1 MMVNFVQLYW
11 QRSTQGQRSTQ
22 PQLLTLATLCIA
34 LLAVSFAPIFIRLS
48 ETELGANATVLNRL
62 LIFVTVFGTG
72 RLITQWKTVPQERE
86 QEEAFTWQQWCLL
99 VSVGLISITSLGLWA
114 LSLEYTSVAKCMLLS
129 NLTPI
134 FTSLGAWLCFGKR
147 FDRRF
152 LIGMAIALSGAI
164 FLGLADLKS
173 ANGFLA
179 GDLYALLS
187 AVFLGIYFLI
197 VEQLRQRFSAT
208 TILLW
213 RCAIGSTVLL
223 PIVWWTEGQL
233 FPTTRIAIMAVLG
246 LGLISEGLGQRL
258 IAACM
263 DQLSSS
269 FVSLF
274 LLLEPIISAI
284 LAWFIFVEH
293 LKLSTWLC
301 FAVVLTGLALA
312 QSSQSAQHE

>member
-1 MMVNFVQLYW
+1 MVNFVQLYW

-22 PQLLTLATLCIA
+22 LLAIATLCIA
-34 LLAVSFAPIFIRLS
+34 LMAVSFAPIFIRLS

-62 LIFVTVFGTG
+62 LIFAMVFGTG
-72 RLITQWKTVPQERE
+72 RLITQWTTVPQDRE
-86 QEEAFTWQQWCLL
+86 PEEAFTWQQWCLL

-129 NLTPI
+129 NLTPT
-134 FTSLGAWLCFGKR
+134 FTSIGAWLCFGKR

-173 ANGFLA
+173 ANGFLV
-179 GDLYALLS
+179 GDLYAILS

-213 RCAIGSTVLL
+213 RCAVGSIVLL

-233 FPTTRIAIMAVLG
+233 FPTTRVAIMAVLG

-301 FAVVLTGLALA
+301 FAVILTGLALA